1 MYSMKSTYLT
11 SVAKIGR
18 WVATVMFCLSV
29 TVVFVGGFLSHNPAI
44 AATPDQN
51 LIASGFGGE
60 VKQKANEDADN
71 TKGFIR
77 DVKSKVKDAAKSNA
91 SKVEDATDGSGNF
104 LERKANKDA
113 ATIQKR
119 ADEDAARTQNAVDAT
134 KNKVKGAVDNIREA
148 F

>member
-1 MYSMKSTYLT
+1 MKSTYLT

-51 LIASGFGGE
+51 LIASVGSE
-60 VKQKANEDADN
+60 AKQKANEDAEN

-77 DVKSKVKDAAKSNA
+77 DVKDKVKDAAKSNA

-104 LERKANKDA
+104 LERKAKNDA

-119 ADEDAARTQNAVDAT
+119 ANEDAARTQNAVDAT
-134 KNKVKGAVDNIREA
+134 KDAFKDAVDNIREA